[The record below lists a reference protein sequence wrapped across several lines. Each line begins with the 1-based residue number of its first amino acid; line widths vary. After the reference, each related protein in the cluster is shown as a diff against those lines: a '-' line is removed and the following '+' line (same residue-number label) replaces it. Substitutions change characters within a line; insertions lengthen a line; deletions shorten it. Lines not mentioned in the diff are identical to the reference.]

1 MGVVIWA
8 CPKAS
13 DAACPKCGLRSSK
26 VHSRY
31 DRRLA
36 DGAVAGQPVVLRVR
50 VRRFFCNGGDCPVG
64 TFAEQVEDLTAKH
77 ARRTGL
83 ARGMLEQVGLA
94 LAGRAGSRL
103 AARLGLSAGR
113 NTVLRLVHALPDPA
127 VGTVR
132 VLGVD
137 DFALRRGHVY
147 GTVLIDI
154 ESGRPVDVLP
164 DRTAEPLAAWLR
176 DHPGVEIICR
186 DRASAYAEAARTA
199 APDAVQVADRFH
211 LWRNLCDA
219 VEKIAAAHRDCLRP
233 LEAEPLDDPAEP
245 EPEPESESAQ
255 CEGLRAANT
264 RQRHEAVHD
273 LLGKGVGV
281 TAVAEALGLDRKT
294 VRRYAK
300 AATVEQLLTAP
311 SRRRDTGLRPFL
323 AHLHRRWNEGC
334 TDAARL
340 HEEIRAQGYR
350 GSRRSVRRGLQPL
363 RASGRPAPPVSD
375 GPSVRLATGWI
386 VRKPT
391 NLDEAE
397 QSRLEQVLARC
408 PELDAAHGRVRAFA
422 AMMNDHDG
430 DSLHGWIEQAEATGL
445 ASLRSF
451 ARGLRQDYDAVAA
464 GISLQ
469 WNSGPVEGH
478 VNRII
483 LWNLICQVHAC
494 LPCFTATIGS
504 RVAVAGTPISRGVA
518 PAGVGTST
526 SRSSS

>member
-1 MGVVIWA
+1 VCVDHWIDVLLPHLTKVAVERVERTRAGVVIWA

-13 DAACPKCGLRSSK
+13 NATCPGCGLRSSK

-31 DRRLA
+31 DRRIA
-36 DGAVAGQPVVLRVR
+36 DGAVAGQSVVLRLR
-50 VRRFFCNGGDCPVG
+50 VRRYFCNGDDCPVR
-64 TFAEQVEDLTAKH
+64 TFAEQVEGLTAKH

-113 NTVLRLVHALPDPA
+113 NTLLRLVHTLPDPT

-154 ESGRPVDVLP
+154 ESGRPVEVLP

-186 DRASAYAEAARTA
+186 DRASAYAEAARAA

-211 LWRNLCDA
+211 LWRNLCQA

-233 LEAEPLDDPAEP
+233 PETEPHDDPAEP
-245 EPEPESESAQ
+245 AFPESAPEEL
-255 CEGLRAANT
+255 EGLRAANT
-264 RQRHEAVHD
+264 RLRHAAVHD
-273 LLGKGVGV
+273 LLDKGVGI
-281 TAVAEALGLDRKT
+281 TAIAEALDLDRKT
-294 VRRYAK
+294 VRRYTK
-300 AATVEQLLTAP
+300 ADTAEQLLVAP
-311 SRRRDTGLRPFL
+311 SRRRDTALRPFL

-340 HEEIRAQGYR
+340 HEEIRARGYR
-350 GSRRSVRRGLQPL
+350 GSRRSVRRCLQPL
-363 RASGRPAPPVSD
+363 RASGRPAPPVPD
-375 GPSVRLATGWI
+375 GPSVRQATGWI

-397 QSRLEQVLARC
+397 QLQLKQVLTRC
-408 PELDAAHGRVRAFA
+408 PELDAAHNRVRSFA
-422 AMMNDHDG
+422 AMMTDHDG
-430 DSLHGWIEQAEATGL
+430 DSLHSWIEQTETTGL
-445 ASLRSF
+445 TPLRSF

-464 GISLQ
+464 GISMP

-478 VNRII
+478 VNRIKMIKRQMFGRASFSLLRKRI
-483 LWNLICQVHAC
+483 LL
-494 LPCFTATIGS
+494 TT
-504 RVAVAGTPISRGVA
+504 
-518 PAGVGTST
+518 
-526 SRSSS
+526 